1 MAACV
6 RVFGTRQ
13 TKSTFPNRLLTHQ
26 TGLRADL
33 GVARGLEPALEA
45 MVEHRLIDLLPE
57 VAHEDI
63 DAAVGC
69 GQRRSCDVI
78 GGQHRDAA
86 AVTRGRGQWS
96 RARSAV
102 RALPEGW

>member
-1 MAACV
+1 M
-6 RVFGTRQ
+6 
-13 TKSTFPNRLLTHQ
+13 
-26 TGLRADL
+26 
-33 GVARGLEPALEA
+33 ARGLEPALEA
-45 MVEHRLIDLLPE
+45 MVEHGLIDLLPE
-57 VAHEDI
+57 VAHEDV

-69 GQRRSCDVI
+69 GRSTKRRYCDVI
-78 GGQHRDAA
+78 AGQHRDAA